1 MELLYGTT
9 NEGKILAMKRTLKPL
24 GISLKGLKDLECEIP
39 HVKETGNSPLENARQ
54 KARAYYQAFHIP
66 VFSCDTGLYFENIPE
81 EFQPGIYVRRPL
93 GYEMSDEQM
102 TEYYRGLVIC
112 GLSIEMP
119 SVIIGQNRRC
129 MRVIPPN
136 YLGRRFYSLRSHIQR
151 ANQGFRLTGF
161 RFRSPVG
168 HIIMICRRMLRMRWR
183 WMRGFRSFFG
193 IVWCV
198 SLFHLHVN
206 ANINVT

>member
-102 TEYYRGLVIC
+102 TEYYRGLAV
-112 GLSIEMP
+112 
-119 SVIIGQNRRC
+119 
-129 MRVIPPN
+129 
-136 YLGRRFYSLRSHIQR
+136 RFCDLRSQYRNAICYYRSEQEVYESDSPKLSGEAFLLTAIPHPKSQPGFPLDRISIQISSG
-151 ANQGFRLTGF
+151 AYYYDLPQNAQDEVALDEGFQEFF
-161 RFRSPVG
+161 RNCMV
-168 HIIMICRRMLRMRWR
+168 C
-183 WMRGFRSFFG
+183 
-193 IVWCV
+193 
-198 SLFHLHVN
+198 
-206 ANINVT
+206 